1 MPQEEKI
8 LVEIDGRLHR
18 LSARAIEILKL
29 KKSIVPKEKPI
40 ELLKM
45 PPRLDIIKA
54 EKVEPIKL
62 IEPPVIS
69 ATEPEVTVKRTTNT
83 RKNVRK

>member
-29 KKSIVPKEKPI
+29 KKSIVPKDKPI

-54 EKVEPIKL
+54 ETVKL
-62 IEPPVIS
+62 IEPPVV
-69 ATEPEVTVKRTTNT
+69 EPKAEPVVVKTTTNR

>member
-18 LSARAIEILKL
+18 LSARAVEILKL

-54 EKVEPIKL
+54 EKAEPIKL
-62 IEPPVIS
+62 IEPPVLPI
-69 ATEPEVTVKRTTNT
+69 TEPVTVKKTTNR